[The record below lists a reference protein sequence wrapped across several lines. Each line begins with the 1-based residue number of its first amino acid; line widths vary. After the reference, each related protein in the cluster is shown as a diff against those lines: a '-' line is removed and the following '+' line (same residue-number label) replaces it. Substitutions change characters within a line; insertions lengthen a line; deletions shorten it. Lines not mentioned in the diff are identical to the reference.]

1 MIVITSRE
9 TGRGTT
15 EIAVRGDL
23 DSVAAGELRRVL
35 LGAGPAAV
43 ELDLSQVE
51 FLDCAGARTLL
62 WADGHLRAMN
72 GTLTVV
78 RPSRLVMRM
87 LRLVE
92 FDRYLSIEKVVG
104 AGSPAP
110 GD

>member
-15 EIAVRGDL
+15 EITVRGDL
-23 DSVAAGELRRVL
+23 DSVAAVELRRAL
-35 LGAGPAAV
+35 LGVGSAAV

-62 WADGHLRAMN
+62 WADEHLRARE

-78 RPSRLVMRM
+78 RPSRLVMRL
-87 LRLVE
+87 LRLIE
-92 FDRYLSIEKVVG
+92 FDQYLSIEWAVG